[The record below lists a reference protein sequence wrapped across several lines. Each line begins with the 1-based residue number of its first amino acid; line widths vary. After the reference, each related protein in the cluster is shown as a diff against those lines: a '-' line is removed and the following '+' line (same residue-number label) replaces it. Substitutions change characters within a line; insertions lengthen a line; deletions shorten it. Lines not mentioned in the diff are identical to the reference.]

1 MKQIRMIVKIVLGL
15 ICILLATSIVV
26 SVIVLYWLGL
36 QEISIGIMLFGSTLL
51 ISGAIM
57 YFGLKLFRKGI
68 GGDIWERIDYIK
80 PLLLMG
86 ITQQT

>member
-1 MKQIRMIVKIVLGL
+1 MKRIRMIISIVLGL
-15 ICILLATSIVV
+15 LCILLATSIVV

-36 QEISIGIMLFGSTLL
+36 HEISIGIMLFGSTLL

-57 YFGLKLFRKGI
+57 FFGLKLFRKGI
-68 GGDIWERIDYIK
+68 GGDIWQRKDYIK

-86 ITQQT
+86 ITQLI